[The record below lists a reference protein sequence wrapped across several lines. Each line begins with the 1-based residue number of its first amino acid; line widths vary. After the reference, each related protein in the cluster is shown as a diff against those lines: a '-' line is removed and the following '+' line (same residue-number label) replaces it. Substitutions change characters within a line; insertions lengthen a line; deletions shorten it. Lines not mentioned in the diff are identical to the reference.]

1 MDYVISTL
9 ATLAVSVLSG
19 LLLFYFKENK
29 RLKEQHRKEL
39 LQAQNKATEK
49 QNNRDEL
56 LLGVARVLLNN
67 TIMGALERGFTTQS
81 EYEIVDELYKPYVAN
96 GGNGVVK
103 HLFED
108 RYQTLKV
115 K

>member
-1 MDYVISTL
+1 MDYVITICTSLL
-9 ATLAVSVLSG
+9 ASFLSG
-19 LLLFYFKENK
+19 VLLFLYKDNR
-29 RLKEQHRKEL
+29 RLKKEHIKDL
-39 LQAQNKATEK
+39 ENARNKATER

-67 TIMGALERGFTTQS
+67 TIMGALERGYTTQS